1 MLFPQFFFCSCPDKY
16 YVLLMGNVYGLD
28 SLSFFVTLLII
39 RRALH
44 ASKNLEYI
52 THLSLDLVIAILAIF
67 WVLFVF
73 SFSGWIVHLLGPAQ
87 LVQKTPLVQNDL
99 VRRNV
104 VYTGLL
110 VDALEKPADNTR
122 NIYFGFIMGIS
133 AILPTCGHISIFI
146 ISLFRTIISPRP

>member
-1 MLFPQFFFCSCPDKY
+1 MFTAFPELTHGISGVYYFKVQFPVVILGALF
-16 YVLLMGNVYGLD
+16 D

-73 SFSGWIVHLLGPAQ
+73 SFSGWIVHLLVPAQ

-104 VYTGLL
+104 VNRIAG
-110 VDALEKPADNTR
+110 
-122 NIYFGFIMGIS
+122 GS
-133 AILPTCGHISIFI
+133 A
-146 ISLFRTIISPRP
+146 